1 MFLDTL
7 MNMKKYGKLFSL
19 SINENEYYEF
29 TSSEDAN
36 RWGHL
41 LYDDWANEYVKLE
54 GTNDFHN
61 TPIFIYTGTA
71 YCAINKYKRG
81 IETSIPPSYVKMAD
95 FSIPDAI
102 HSAPHIPKK
111 IVVYRIISGYINEY
125 FKNIDGVF
133 SPLLEK
139 AFLSSSILSDKIVEN
154 ISTLNDPEHPILLKI
169 YVPNNTEAVF
179 VNSIGDFPDS
189 AEAELLINHNHYLY
203 PIKYPYINKDHILLC
218 VECFLSN
225 KPL

>member
-71 YCAINKYKRG
+71 YCAIKMNILR
-81 IETSIPPSYVKMAD
+81 TSMG
-95 FSIPDAI
+95 FS
-102 HSAPHIPKK
+102 
-111 IVVYRIISGYINEY
+111 V
-125 FKNIDGVF
+125 
-133 SPLLEK
+133 
-139 AFLSSSILSDKIVEN
+139 
-154 ISTLNDPEHPILLKI
+154 
-169 YVPNNTEAVF
+169 
-179 VNSIGDFPDS
+179 
-189 AEAELLINHNHYLY
+189 HYL
-203 PIKYPYINKDHILLC
+203 KRL
-218 VECFLSN
+218 F
-225 KPL
+225 

>member
-1 MFLDTL
+1 
-7 MNMKKYGKLFSL
+7 MK
-19 SINENEYYEF
+19 I
-29 TSSEDAN
+29 
-36 RWGHL
+36 
-41 LYDDWANEYVKLE
+41 
-54 GTNDFHN
+54 
-61 TPIFIYTGTA
+61 
-71 YCAINKYKRG
+71 
-81 IETSIPPSYVKMAD
+81 AD

-203 PIKYPYINKDHILLC
+203 PIKYPYINKDHNLLC